1 MTLNGDTLN
10 LDVNICNDS
19 QHLYSKQM
27 TFGMT
32 LSNQHIDGPQWSY
45 MIFKISMIHI
55 GFITER
61 YNIDLFRV
69 SYLHS
74 VCSDSYPRQ
83 ISDPICDDQI
93 LSGSRKYQTF
103 SIEMCIIIVRFC
115 RWCRVT
121 HRYTKKKVEQNI
133 GVCLRS
139 SVTHT
144 LNIITP
150 QDL

>member
-1 MTLNGDTLN
+1 MTLNGDTLS

-27 TFGMT
+27 TVGMT

-93 LSGSRKYQTF
+93 LSGSRKYLTF
-103 SIEMCIIIVRFC
+103 SIEMCIIIVRLLSM
-115 RWCRVT
+115 VQGDSQEQQ
-121 HRYTKKKVEQNI
+121 KKVEKTQAFVF
-133 GVCLRS
+133 GVA
-139 SVTHT
+139 
-144 LNIITP
+144 
-150 QDL
+150 